1 MNLQENI
8 SRIKKV
14 MYVISEDEDY
24 TKLLN
29 RQFDKVFN
37 KLTTTSDEGYVK
49 WFRDNDE
56 DEVFGKNWWGN
67 FWVHDCDEY
76 GKISQFMSHFS
87 LNKDKF
93 HKLLM
98 NYLNNKY
105 QTEFG
110 DRPIKAINPDDCIED
125 YFD

>member
-8 SRIKKV
+8 QRIKEV

-56 DEVFGKNWWGN
+56 DEVFGKNWSGS

-76 GKISQFMSHFS
+76 GKLSQFILHF
-87 LNKDKF
+87 
-93 HKLLM
+93 LLTEDEFYKILI

-110 DRPIKAINPDDCIED
+110 DRPIKKIYDEECLEN